1 MLPLN
6 TGKSGVLPQVLSSLE
21 KDYNVKAVFDAKGK
35 MTLDFSQS
43 KITGTTSQSQIEN
56 IVKDITNWKD
66 QTPKGLDILK
76 QRLQDYYRGVEDSGK
91 GDRIST
97 MASNSVKDLI
107 VKAVPEYATM
117 TKNFETVTNELRDIT
132 KTLSLSDKAQSQTAV
147 TKLMSVLR
155 DNFPARQ
162 DMIKIIEQNTGKNLQ
177 AQIAGA
183 SLNPLAAK

>member
-1 MLPLN
+1 
-6 TGKSGVLPQVLSSLE
+6 
-21 KDYNVKAVFDAKGK
+21 
-35 MTLDFSQS
+35 
-43 KITGTTSQSQIEN
+43 
-56 IVKDITNWKD
+56 
-66 QTPKGLDILK
+66 LDILK

-117 TKNFETVTNELRDIT
+117 TKNFEKVTNELRDIT
-132 KTLSLSDKAQSQTAV
+132 KTLSLGDKVQSQTAV

-183 SLNPLAAK
+183 SLSPLVAK